1 MKNNKIKTPY
11 MFTNASNGMEPRS
24 RPQVDPSTFEA
35 LVNPPR
41 VIKFPVRALKGP
53 IEYQRLDLFY
63 GRGGGK
69 LSIDLLSESPK
80 GKLSFPLG
88 LVLFSLSHSHTH
100 TRTSMY
106 VCSPTSSSLS
116 TPLIDNQGRTGW
128 YWEKSVL
135 SRRGKVFWGKLSYE
149 KGTKT
154 VNVRLPWRAESSKA
168 NSHGR
173 KRCPFSLKKSPWI
186 KRGGAEKSAR
196 PIENSPPLEK
206 EKRKA
211 KPQRR

>member
-1 MKNNKIKTPY
+1 

-88 LVLFSLSHSHTH
+88 LVLFFSLS
-100 TRTSMY
+100 
-106 VCSPTSSSLS
+106 
-116 TPLIDNQGRTGW
+116 
-128 YWEKSVL
+128 
-135 SRRGKVFWGKLSYE
+135 LSYAY
-149 KGTKT
+149 TH
-154 VNVRLPWRAESSKA
+154 VHVCMQ
-168 NSHGR
+168 SHLIL
-173 KRCPFSLKKSPWI
+173 SLY
-186 KRGGAEKSAR
+186 
-196 PIENSPPLEK
+196 PLD
-206 EKRKA
+206 
-211 KPQRR
+211 